1 MQGKGAITF
10 LAITLGLVCLFEL
23 SFSLV
28 TYRVEKKAEK
38 YALDAD
44 GNVDAAKE
52 TAFLD
57 SMSSVVVYNI
67 GVAKFSYKECKE
79 KEINLGLDLKGG
91 MNVMLEVSVSEI
103 VASMA
108 NNSGDETFV
117 RAMQLAKDRQQ
128 AASEDFI
135 AIFAKAFKEVAPE
148 DKLNRI
154 FGTYE
159 LRDKVT
165 AATTDEEV
173 VAVIR
178 AQTEAAVANSFNV
191 LRSRIDR
198 FGVVQPNLQRLGNSG
213 RILVE
218 LPGVKEPERVR
229 KLLQGTANLE
239 FWETY
244 ENSELF
250 MALTEANNKIRDLEA
265 ALAATNDSIA
275 NDTIK
280 TATAEPAKDK
290 DTADSDNISD
300 LLAAMG
306 ESATDSSAAAS
317 ADIQSAE
324 WEKQNPL
331 FRILTPMIDQQTG
344 QPAPSARVGV
354 AHYRDTSKIRRWL
367 EMMQIRTL
375 FPRDVRFVWSVKAM
389 DKSGSYY
396 ELIALKA
403 SARDGKPP
411 LDGSVIVD
419 ANKNFSGTSAYA
431 DVSMSMNADGAKVWA
446 RLTADNVGKCVAI
459 VLDNY
464 VYSYPRVNQEISGG
478 HSSITGNFTSQ
489 EADDL
494 ANVLKSG
501 KLPTPARI
509 IQEAVVGPSLGQ
521 AAISS
526 GINSFI
532 IAFILVLLY
541 MWFFYS
547 KAGSVADIALLC
559 NVFLLFGVLASMRA
573 VLTLPG
579 ICGIVLTMGMA
590 IDANVIIY
598 ERIKEELAAGKGLRL
613 AVSDGYKNS
622 YSAIIDGNVTTII
635 AGIILFFFGSGPVQ
649 GFATTLIIGICTS
662 MFSAIFISRLIFL
675 ALLKKNKNIS
685 FVNPMVRN
693 FMKGVRVNWIG
704 IRKYGYIISCA
715 IMVIGFVSLGVRGLT
730 YGVDF
735 AGGRSYVVRFDQRV
749 AAEDVRAS
757 MREELEAQHGA
768 SVEVK
773 TYGQSGDQL
782 KITTD
787 FSIKDQ
793 SQVMDSIVERILYS
807 GVNQFYASPI
817 SYEEFISTMFNPNGI
832 IQSEKVGP
840 TVASDMARDAVIA
853 LILALI
859 AMFGYI
865 ALRFSKW
872 QWGFGA
878 AVSQAHDALCIIF
891 LFSLFSGILPFTMDI
906 DQSFIAALL
915 TIIGYSINDTVI
927 IFDRIR
933 ENVNN
938 SPKTALN
945 LNINNAINSMMVR
958 TANTSLST
966 LAVLIAI
973 FLFGGEAIQGFT
985 FALIVGIV
993 VGTYSSLFIAS
1004 PISYDMLM
1012 RKQRK
1017 LEAAKATKAKK

>member
-23 SFSLV
+23 SFTLV
-28 TYRVEKKAEK
+28 TYRVEKKAAAF
-38 YALDAD
+38 ALADD
-44 GNVDAAKE
+44 GNADPIKE
-52 TAFLD
+52 AAFLD
-57 SMSSVVVYNI
+57 SMSSEIVYNL
-67 GVAKFSYKECKE
+67 GFAKFTYKECKE

-108 NNSGDETFV
+108 NNSSDEVFQRT
-117 RAMQLAKDRQQ
+117 LALARQNQQ
-128 AASEDFI
+128 AASDDFI
-135 AIFAKAFKEVAPE
+135 ALFAKAFKETAPD

-159 LRDKVT
+159 LRDKIN
-165 AATTDEEV
+165 ASTTDDEV
-173 VAVIR
+173 VAVLR
-178 AQTEAAVANSFNV
+178 GQVDAAVANSFNV

-198 FGVVQPNLQRLGNSG
+198 FGVVQPNLQRLGNTG

-244 ENSELF
+244 ENRDLF
-250 MALTEANNKIRDLEA
+250 MALTEANNKIRDLENVGA
-265 ALAATNDSIA
+265 VKDSANTAKNDSA
-275 NDTIK
+275 K
-280 TATAEPAKDK
+280 KETAAKAK
-290 DTADSDNISD
+290 SADTAQNSNVSD

-306 ESATDSSAAAS
+306 EGSDSSAAAGD
-317 ADIQSAE
+317 AQTND

-331 FRILTPMIDQQTG
+331 FRVLTPMVDQQNG
-344 QPAPSARVGV
+344 QPAQGARVGI
-354 AHYRDTSKIRRWL
+354 AHYRDTSRIRRWL
-367 EMMQIRTL
+367 QLAQISSL
-375 FPRDVRFVWSVKAM
+375 FPRDVRFVWSIKSVDKA
-389 DKSGSYY
+389 GNYY

-419 ANKNFSGTSAYA
+419 ASKNFSGTSAYA

-459 VLDNY
+459 VLDGY
-464 VYSYPRVNQEISGG
+464 VYSYPRVNQEIKGG
-478 HSSITGNFTSQ
+478 HSSITGNFTPQ

-521 AAISS
+521 AS
-526 GINSFI
+526 INAGMTSFM
-532 IAFILVLLY
+532 IAFLLVLLY
-541 MWFFYS
+541 MLFFYNR
-547 KAGSVADIALLC
+547 AGGIADIALLC

-590 IDANVIIY
+590 VDANVIIY
-598 ERIKEELAAGKGLRL
+598 ERIKEELKAGKGLRL
-613 AVSDGYKNS
+613 AIADGYKNA
-622 YSAIIDGNVTTII
+622 YSAIIDGNVTTLIT
-635 AGIILFFFGSGPVQ
+635 GIILFLFGSGPIQ
-649 GFATTLIIGICTS
+649 GFATTLIIGILTS
-662 MFSAIFISRLIFL
+662 MFSAIFISRLVFL
-675 ALLKKNKNIS
+675 AFLKKNRHITFDNKATRGLLSNVNI
-685 FVNPMVRN
+685 
-693 FMKGVRVNWIG
+693 NWIG
-704 IRKYGYIISCA
+704 IRKYGYVISIA
-715 IMVIGFVSLGVRGLT
+715 IMALGVTSLVVRGLS

-735 AGGRSYVVRFDQRV
+735 AGGRSYVVKFDNKISP
-749 AAEDVRAS
+749 EDVRAA
-757 MREELEAQHGA
+757 MREEIEAVKGA

-773 TYGQSGDQL
+773 TYGQNGDQL
-782 KITTD
+782 RITTD
-787 FSIKDQ
+787 YNIKDQ
-793 SQVMDSIVERILYS
+793 SEAMDSVVERVLYS
-807 GVNQFYASPI
+807 AVSRFYAQPI
-817 SYEEFISTMFNPNGI
+817 TFDGFISTMFNPNGI

-840 TVASDMARDAVIA
+840 TVADDIKRDAVIA
-853 LILALI
+853 VILALL

-865 ALRFSKW
+865 AVRFKKW

-878 AVSQAHDALCIIF
+878 AASQAHDAFCMVF
-891 LFSLFSGILPFTMDI
+891 LFSAFSGVVPFTMDI

-933 ENVNN
+933 ENVRNH
-938 SPKTALN
+938 PKQDLR
-945 LNINNAINSMMVR
+945 LNINNAINSVLMR
-958 TANTSLST
+958 TVNTSGTT
-966 LAVLIAI
+966 LAVLVAI

-985 FALIVGIV
+985 FALIIGVI
-993 VGTYSSLFIAS
+993 VGTYSSSFIAAA
-1004 PISYDMLM
+1004 IGYDLLK
-1012 RKQRK
+1012 RRELRAGK
-1017 LEAAKATKAKK
+1017 